1 MPKRFPEN
9 RISVGHSSTNPEDW
23 QSHKGME
30 GGGGGWS
37 FGVLITPFF
46 LQKKDLIN

>member
-30 GGGGGWS
+30 GGGGLEFRGAYY
-37 FGVLITPFF
+37 PFF
-46 LQKKDLIN
+46 FAEKGSN

>member
-30 GGGGGWS
+30 GGGGWS

>member
-30 GGGGGWS
+30 GGGGV
-37 FGVLITPFF
+37 GVSGCLLPLFF

>member
-30 GGGGGWS
+30 GGGGGLE
-37 FGVLITPFF
+37 FRGAYYPFF
-46 LQKKDLIN
+46 FAEKGSN